1 MLLHLLSRTL
11 YVLHALSHWNPSY
24 LAMTGPIVFSIR
36 LLSICHLS
44 AHLLLLILCLLFLLL
59 VAISLVPA
67 PVISKKIKMS
77 SVSLLL
83 SIVVLSPNPA
93 PGRVQ
98 PPTRRKRK
106 ARSLPS
112 ISKPVL
118 VPRRMPIQAK
128 MCPMRY
134 YSLLADLSPH
144 NDL

>member
-1 MLLHLLSRTL
+1 MPLHLLTRIR
-11 YVLHALSHWNPSY
+11 YVLHPFSQWNPSY
-24 LAMTGPIVFSIR
+24 LSTTGPIIFSIR
-36 LLSICHLS
+36 LLSICHLP
-44 AHLLLLILCLLFLLL
+44 ALLLLPILCLLFLLL

-67 PVISKKIKMS
+67 PVISKKIKLS

-106 ARSLPS
+106 PRSLLS
-112 ISKPVL
+112 ISKHVL
-118 VPRRMPIQAK
+118 VQIRMPIQAK

-134 YSLLADLSPH
+134 YSLLVDLSPH